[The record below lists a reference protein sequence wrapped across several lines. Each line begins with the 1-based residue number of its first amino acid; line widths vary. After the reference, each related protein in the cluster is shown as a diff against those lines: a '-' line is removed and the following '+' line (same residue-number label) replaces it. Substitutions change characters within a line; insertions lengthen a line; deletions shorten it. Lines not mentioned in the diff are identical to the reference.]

1 MKRGTCGPDNL
12 GRIICSAS
20 KPTMLMGF
28 APCSRRGIFI
38 NKGGSSAARDTRQNA
53 AVAASGSS
61 SSRRKP
67 ATTSP
72 GCKPLAAIRSTP
84 RQEAKAEHGRQP
96 CCAHLCSGA
105 CRIIGHAH
113 VGQGGALLI
122 EDGVG
127 RGGNA
132 VAGLSHRAQDCEPA
146 PLWRERN
153 GGPGDGGERGNLS
166 RAAEMVDLRN
176 MDVSAEG
183 SALLRC
189 VEAAA
194 RRAGVGTALPAFRG

>member
-1 MKRGTCGPDNL
+1 SPDSL

-20 KPTMLMGF
+20 KPTMLIGF

-84 RQEAKAEHGRQP
+84 CHEAKAEHGRQP
-96 CCAHLCSGA
+96 CCSHLRSGA
-105 CRIIGHAH
+105 CRIIGYPH

-127 RGGNA
+127 RGRNA
-132 VAGLSHRAQDCEPA
+132 VAGLSHRAQEREPA
-146 PLWRERN
+146 PLRRERN
-153 GGPGDGGERGNLS
+153 GSPGDWCERGNLS
-166 RAAEMVDLRN
+166 RGAEMVDRGN
-176 MDVSAEG
+176 MDVSAE
-183 SALLRC
+183 
-189 VEAAA
+189 
-194 RRAGVGTALPAFRG
+194 RRA